1 MVTDQFFSPPSL
13 ERQTGCFGSDLGE
26 GGILPEVTD
35 AAHPA
40 PKALNF
46 FEKKRLATVSFW
58 AVFGK
63 SGWRTDTPSPMRSFW
78 FSKVYSD
85 CLVGRSCARSLYL
98 SLPPLPTN
106 PPPLVGVGQGGS
118 VRVERS

>member
-40 PKALNF
+40 PKVLNF
-46 FEKKRLATVSFW
+46 FEKKSW
-58 AVFGK
+58 QPSVFGPFLARVA
-63 SGWRTDTPSPMRSFW
+63 GGPTP
-78 FSKVYSD
+78 
-85 CLVGRSCARSLYL
+85 
-98 SLPPLPTN
+98 LPP
-106 PPPLVGVGQGGS
+106 
-118 VRVERS
+118 